1 MLHIH
6 LYTTRDR
13 ILSQELFLD
22 TEQLLREYILW
33 DIIWKKMT
41 IFLEKMLYRDTW
53 RTRVI
58 SQFGNGFQD
67 MYKNKHEIIL
77 HRISEN
83 IGQSKHWFTHKPYE
97 NVQHLLPL
105 TRCMPNLVFIHSPHV
120 KSVLSFTLSKP
131 EYKWP
136 TFIHSPVVYKS

>member
-13 ILSQELFLD
+13 ILSQEY
-22 TEQLLREYILW
+22 TLW
-33 DIIWKKMT
+33 DIIWKQMT

-58 SQFGNGFQD
+58 SPIANGFQD

-83 IGQSKHWFTHKPYE
+83 IGQSK
-97 NVQHLLPL
+97 Q
-105 TRCMPNLVFIHSPHV
+105 
-120 KSVLSFTLSKP
+120 
-131 EYKWP
+131 
-136 TFIHSPVVYKS
+136 

>member
-13 ILSQELFLD
+13 ILSQEY
-22 TEQLLREYILW
+22 TLW
-33 DIIWKKMT
+33 DIIWKQMT

-58 SQFGNGFQD
+58 SPIANGFQD

-97 NVQHLLPL
+97 NVQHLFPL
-105 TRCMPNLVFIHSPHV
+105 TRCMQNFSIYSFTTR
-120 KSVLSFTLSKP
+120 KKCLSFTHSKT